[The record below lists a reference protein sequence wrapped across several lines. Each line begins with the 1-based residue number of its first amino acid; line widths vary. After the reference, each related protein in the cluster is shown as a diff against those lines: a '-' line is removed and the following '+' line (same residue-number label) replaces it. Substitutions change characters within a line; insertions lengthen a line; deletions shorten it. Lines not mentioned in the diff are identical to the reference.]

1 MENSELQL
9 LINLISKKIQTTMIG
24 SLSRF
29 ETGFG
34 HLWAHHKKH
43 EEELTDQELY
53 FDNIWQDVRNNI
65 LNHGNNQI
73 RLATEDI
80 RKAITNEPSI
90 KYNYTFKT
98 KGDNR

>member
-1 MENSELQL
+1 MENLEVQF
-9 LINLISKKIQTTMIG
+9 LINLMSKKIQTTMIG
-24 SLSRF
+24 CLARF

-34 HLWAHHKKH
+34 HLWAHHKTH
-43 EEELTDQELY
+43 DEDLTDQELY

-73 RLATEDI
+73 RLVAEDI
-80 RKAITNEPSI
+80 KKTLNHSPSI

-98 KGDNR
+98 NGDTK